1 LRIHFYIKCKNS
13 AKNKEKICTNQLHYF
28 DLRAEQWRANLKQKP
43 ALETAIYQIF
53 IYSGKSSSG
62 KSGFAQ

>member
-1 LRIHFYIKCKNS
+1 
-13 AKNKEKICTNQLHYF
+13 LHYF